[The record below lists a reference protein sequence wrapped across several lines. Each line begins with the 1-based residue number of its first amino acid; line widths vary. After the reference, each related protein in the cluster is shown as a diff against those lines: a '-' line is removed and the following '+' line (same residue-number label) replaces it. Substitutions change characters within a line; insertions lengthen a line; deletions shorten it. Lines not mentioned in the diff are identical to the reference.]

1 MKETASDS
9 RRRSA
14 LSTRHSA
21 LAFVALSSS
30 PWCRRRP
37 QPPRPLI
44 SGSTPG
50 MRQASTAR
58 HFFPESI
65 AATPA
70 GTLFEGSVVTGEIC
84 GLGPARRTPR
94 RLYRPASHRDRGAG

>member
-21 LAFVALSSS
+21 LAFVALFLAVA
-30 PWCRRRP
+30 WCRRRP

-50 MRQASTAR
+50 MRQA
-58 HFFPESI
+58 
-65 AATPA
+65 
-70 GTLFEGSVVTGEIC
+70 
-84 GLGPARRTPR
+84 
-94 RLYRPASHRDRGAG
+94 